1 MKTQQRNR
9 GIRVALLVGTMAC
22 ALLAGGRAGA
32 TGIPVVDALHIVQ
45 TTYGH
50 YNKYVQDALQYGKE
64 IAQWKQTYDH
74 YRQQLVAGNVYK
86 GQAGQI
92 PSFDKRDADQGV
104 DESCP
109 TPQST
114 DSIAWQQLAL
124 CQKIVRAQNAQYNE
138 IVKILETANK
148 RDAELQQIYGDRES
162 VGTDQGR
169 LAANDNQLES
179 FQARVQMDLQ
189 YASLVVST
197 YESYLATLK
206 QDQVRLAQET
216 LTGKAAL
223 PGDVV
228 RGAAL
233 KAALKQAAHR
243 DR

>member
-1 MKTQQRNR
+1 MKTRQRVSSK
-9 GIRVALLVGTMAC
+9 GRVAAGVMAC
-22 ALLAGGRAGA
+22 ALLAGGSADA

-50 YNKYVQDALQYGKE
+50 YAKYVQDALQYAKE
-64 IAQWKQTYDH
+64 ISQWKQTYDH
-74 YRQQLVAGNVYK
+74 YRQQLIAGSLYQ
-86 GQAGQI
+86 GQAGQM
-92 PSFDKRDADQGV
+92 PVFEKRDPDQGLA
-104 DESCP
+104 ESCP
-109 TPQST
+109 TPHGT
-114 DSIAWQQLAL
+114 DPLAWRQLGL

-148 RDAELQQIYGDRES
+148 RDDELQAIYADRQA

-197 YESYLATLK
+197 YDSYLATLK
-206 QDQVRLAQET
+206 EDQVRLAQET
-216 LTGKAAL
+216 LTGKSAL
-223 PGDVV
+223 LGDVV

-233 KAALKQAAHR
+233 KAALKQASHR
-243 DR
+243 ER

>member
-1 MKTQQRNR
+1 MGAKQRR
-9 GIRVALLVGTMAC
+9 SGWGMGRLAIGSLVLVMSVGP
-22 ALLAGGRAGA
+22 AGA

-50 YNKYVQDALQYGKE
+50 YTKYMQDALQYAKE
-64 IAQWKQTYDH
+64 INQWKQTYDH
-74 YRQQLVAGNVYK
+74 YRQQLIEGNLYRAQG
-86 GQAGQI
+86 GQM
-92 PSFDKRDADQGV
+92 PTFEKRDPDQGM

-109 TPQST
+109 VPRDT
-114 DSIAWQQLAL
+114 DPLAWQQLAV
-124 CQKIVRAQNAQYNE
+124 CQKIIRAQNAQYNE
-138 IVKILETANK
+138 IVKILETANR
-148 RDAELQQIYGDRES
+148 RDAELQQIYGDRQS

-169 LAANDNQLES
+169 LAANDNQLEA

-197 YESYLATLK
+197 YDSYLATLK
-206 QDQVRLAQET
+206 QDQVRLAQQV
-216 LTGKAAL
+216 LTGSSAL

-233 KAALKQAAHR
+233 RAALKQASRR